1 VKVHRELKL
10 LHPILQKYALSIQR
24 ELLDNYNMPFRLFET
39 GRSFARQTKLV
50 EAGQANSMMSLH
62 FYNLEVDP
70 PVFARAMSYVY
81 YDGRWS
87 WNIRDIRIRR
97 WMQLFGELVLDLCP
111 GLEWGGYYRIRQDY
125 TYFQLLDQVAE
136 G

>member
-1 VKVHRELKL
+1 MV
-10 LHPILQKYALSIQR
+10 
-24 ELLDNYNMPFRLFET
+24 
-39 GRSFARQTKLV
+39 
-50 EAGQANSMMSLH
+50 SLH

-70 PVFARAMSYVY
+70 PLFARAMNYVY

-111 GLEWGGYYRIRQDY
+111 ELVWGGHYRIRQDY
-125 TYFQLLDQVAE
+125 TYFQLSPKVLE
-136 G
+136 E